1 VLTRCHVAR
10 TAKASSLAIC
20 RGRGKACCRSH
31 LRQFRSLGSF
41 SRRVAGRTPTAS
53 SRSRDNFLP
62 LPHCRPSGRPARAAA
77 PLGARRARVDRR
89 RELDDVSSGPL
100 LVGRRRLH
108 RLAFAIMT
116 ASVIDPVELV
126 NATRLDHRNATGSCG
141 LVGSVISRITGRRH
155 LSVSQPR
162 VPFPIAELI
171 WQHTG

>member
-1 VLTRCHVAR
+1 VLPF
-10 TAKASSLAIC
+10 ASWAVPVP
-20 RGRGKACCRSH
+20 R
-31 LRQFRSLGSF
+31 SF

-62 LPHCRPSGRPARAAA
+62 LPHCRPNGRPARAAA

-155 LSVSQPR
+155 LSASHPAFR
-162 VPFPIAELI
+162 SPLRN
-171 WQHTG
+171 

>member
-1 VLTRCHVAR
+1 
-10 TAKASSLAIC
+10 
-20 RGRGKACCRSH
+20 
-31 LRQFRSLGSF
+31 
-41 SRRVAGRTPTAS
+41 
-53 SRSRDNFLP
+53 
-62 LPHCRPSGRPARAAA
+62 
-77 PLGARRARVDRR
+77 
-89 RELDDVSSGPL
+89 
-100 LVGRRRLH
+100 
-108 RLAFAIMT
+108 MT